1 MTNDVGRAFVRVYYK
16 YGPSAARVIAKDE
29 SLKSITRIFLK
40 PIIWGAET
48 FIKSDK

>member
-48 FIKSDK
+48 FTKRD